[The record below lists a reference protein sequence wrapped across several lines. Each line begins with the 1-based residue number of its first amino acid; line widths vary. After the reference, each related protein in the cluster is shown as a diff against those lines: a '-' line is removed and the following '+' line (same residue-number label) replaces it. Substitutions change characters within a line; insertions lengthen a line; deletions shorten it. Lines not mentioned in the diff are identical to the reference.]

1 MFYNEFFTYLKKTIK
16 FPILIV
22 AWEKMGLLLGFCAL
36 NNWKEFL
43 YDSNY
48 SGWGGTQH
56 TN

>member
-1 MFYNEFFTYLKKTIK
+1 MNSLLYLKKNIK